1 MTKKIDYH
9 HNQNFITINNTTK
22 YFFFLFIKHQRE
34 TLIIY
39 IDIYIVVDLEEI
51 FAAFKVV
58 Y

>member
-1 MTKKIDYH
+1 MTKKFDYH

-22 YFFFLFIKHQRE
+22 YFFLFIKHQRE

>member
-22 YFFFLFIKHQRE
+22 YFFLFIKHQRE